1 MSKFSQIKIEN
12 KTKEDQVYEILREA
26 ILDCDLEPGEKLVI
40 DQLSQEMNIS
50 TIPIR
55 AAIQRLGVE
64 GLVEIKPHSPAKVAE
79 ISLEMVKETFTLLA
93 ALEQVAFE
101 VVAEQ
106 AAPEKIQF
114 LESMVEE
121 MSEAIAKDN
130 LKVWAQLN
138 ISFHW
143 HIAEFTE
150 MPLLIEYTH
159 RTFDQWR
166 RLSNYYFKSVTSVR
180 IHKAQ
185 EEHVKILKHIKDQ
198 EIDALIAL
206 AKQHNVAAF
215 ESYQS
220 LIQEDLEKD
229 Q

>member
-1 MSKFSQIKIEN
+1 MSKFSQIKIEY
-12 KTKEDQVYEILREA
+12 KTKEDQVYDILRES
-26 ILDCDLEPGEKLVI
+26 ILECDLKPGEKLVI
-40 DQLSQEMNIS
+40 DQLSQQLNIS

-64 GLVEIKPHSPAKVAE
+64 GLAEVKPHSPAKVAE
-79 ISLEMVKETFTLLA
+79 ISLEMVKETFALLA

-106 AAPEKIQF
+106 ADPEKIQI

-121 MSEAIAKDN
+121 MGTAIAEDN
-130 LKVWAQLN
+130 LKAWAQKN

-143 HIAEFTE
+143 QIAELTE

-185 EEHVKILKHIKDQ
+185 EEHVKILKHIKNQ
-198 EIDALIAL
+198 EIDALISL
-206 AKQHNVAAF
+206 AKKHNQAAF

-220 LIQEDLEKD
+220 LIQEELEKG
-229 Q
+229 